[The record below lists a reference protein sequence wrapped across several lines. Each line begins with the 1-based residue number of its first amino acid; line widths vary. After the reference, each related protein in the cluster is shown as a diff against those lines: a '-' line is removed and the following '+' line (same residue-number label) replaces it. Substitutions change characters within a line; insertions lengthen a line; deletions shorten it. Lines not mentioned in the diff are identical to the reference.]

1 MRRSGRNEEG
11 RTAWLALVGIGALI
25 SMVAIVFAPPS
36 ARALDVER
44 NFAGSAQLDYLVVP
58 STVRARGFTFDG
70 FTTELA
76 VKLAVDFSD
85 NFSASIKVCYGC
97 HGFETNM
104 AYVDMRLAD
113 QLNVR
118 VGRMN
123 PAFGDFPVRHD
134 PANHRANSKP
144 LPYDMGRM
152 LRLREW
158 NLSILP
164 APYVD
169 NGLQVSGTQW
179 FGHDT
184 QLDYAAYVVSG
195 LKGNNDAF
203 DVDFVQSRSGSLY
216 YVDNNSEPAFGGRIG
231 LTINPSTYTSATLG
245 VSGMYGHYDPSG
257 ELSYVIVGADLY
269 IRIDALVLRA
279 EYLLR
284 RTEFALGSDPGAR
297 FRFSFND
304 LERNF
309 FIKDGFYAEIEYPFT
324 DWFEGFYRFD
334 GMRRT
339 GNVPRTSP
347 LSDVSGILR
356 QTLGA
361 NFLLRRGVRIKLSG
375 EFWDFSDFDDEVAVH
390 AGVVANF

>member
-1 MRRSGRNEEG
+1 MRRF
-11 RTAWLALVGIGALI
+11 ALVAFLATTVAL
-25 SMVAIVFAPPS
+25 STFAFAI
-36 ARALDVER
+36 DVDR
-44 NFAGSAQLDYLVVP
+44 NFAGSAQLDYLLVP
-58 STVRARGFTFDG
+58 TTPRARSFTFDG

-76 VKLAVDFSD
+76 LKLAVDFSD
-85 NFSASIKVCYGC
+85 SVSASVKICYGC

-104 AYVDMRLAD
+104 AYVDIRLAD

-169 NGLQVSGTQW
+169 NGLQISGTQW
-179 FGHDT
+179 FGADT

-195 LKGNNDAF
+195 LKGNDDGF

-216 YVDNNSEPAFGGRIG
+216 YVDNNSEPAVGGRLG
-231 LTINPSTYTSATLG
+231 LTINPTTYTSATLG
-245 VSGMYGHYDPSG
+245 ASGMYGHYDPSG
-257 ELSYVIVGADLY
+257 ELSYVVVGVDLY
-269 IRIDALVLRA
+269 IRLDALVLRG

-284 RTEFALGSDPGAR
+284 RTEFALGSSPEER
-297 FRFSFND
+297 FRFEFTD
-304 LERNF
+304 LDRNF
-309 FIKDGFYAEIEYPFT
+309 FIKDGFYVETEYPFT
-324 DWFEGFYRFD
+324 DWFEAFYRFD

-339 GNVPRTSP
+339 GNVARTSP

-356 QTLGA
+356 HTLGA

-375 EFWDFSDFDDEVAVH
+375 ELWDFSDFDDEIAIH
-390 AGVVANF
+390 TGVVANF